1 MINKSNSGMW
11 PPINHYIRSTI
22 ITSTLHTLFQ
32 FSFSFSF
39 PYLFLFSFS
48 LSYSFPYS
56 FYFIFAYL
64 SPVSFLSIAF
74 CFSKAARNVNRSNL
88 YSLYANISILDFFY
102 PRIPFMFY
110 FYFQSW
116 MICVICVKKFAL
128 PRALHPNCLLMSFSV
143 VIPLSLPQL

>member
-32 FSFSFSF
+32 FLFSF
-39 PYLFLFSFS
+39 PYLFSF
-48 LSYSFPYS
+48 
-56 FYFIFAYL
+56 FIFVCVFVLVFIFIFIFIVIFISVFILVHFSPLFTYL
-64 SPVSFLSIAF
+64 SPVSFLTIAF

-88 YSLYANISILDFFY
+88 YSLYVNIPILDFFY

-110 FYFQSW
+110 FYFQS
-116 MICVICVKKFAL
+116 
-128 PRALHPNCLLMSFSV
+128 
-143 VIPLSLPQL
+143 